1 MEPPNL
7 RIVGVDDGAFSP
19 CRKIGERA
27 LLVVVLVSGS
37 RIEGVRVG
45 TIEVDGND
53 SAIVLQR
60 LLRRL
65 RYDLVIL
72 SGISFAGFNL
82 IDISKL
88 SRRLR
93 KPIIA
98 VSGQKPNNRAVKA
111 ALRGHFAD
119 WRSRWRIVRAAGK
132 LYSCKPLVSEPRLFF
147 EVKGT
152 TPRHARQILT
162 RTGLI
167 SRLPE
172 PVRAARILARG
183 LSPLTRIINA

>member
-1 MEPPNL
+1 MEPPDL
-7 RIVGVDDGAFSP
+7 RIVGVDDGAFSSR
-19 CRKIGERA
+19 RKIDERA
-27 LLVVVLVSGS
+27 LLVVVLFNGS
-37 RIEGVRVG
+37 RIEAVRVG

-53 SAIVLQR
+53 SATVLQR

-88 SRRLR
+88 TRKLH

-98 VSGQKPNNRAVKA
+98 ISGEKPNNRAVRA
-111 ALRGHFAD
+111 ALRAHFAD
-119 WRSRWRIVRAAGK
+119 WRSRWNIVRAAGK

-152 TPRHARQILT
+152 TPHYARQVLT
-162 RTGLI
+162 RSALI

-183 LSPLTRIINA
+183 LSPLTGIISA